1 MAQFDLLGKATVKK
15 KHNFNWHD
23 GNVLVFVSPPFS
35 WFINLRTGSPSFLIL
50 LMRQLAAILFA
61 DMTGYT
67 ALMQDNEHLAR
78 LKRKRFKEV
87 LESAIQQHQG
97 KILQNYGDGS
107 LSIFNSAINS
117 VSCAISIQQQ
127 LQLAPKVEIRIG
139 IHTGDVVIEEES
151 IYGDGVNLASRIE
164 SMAVPGGIFI
174 SEKVYDEIKNHE
186 NIKTRDMG
194 FFELKNVKQPVH
206 LFAIANDGITVPS
219 RDELKGKT
227 KQPTN
232 RLAVLPF
239 VNMSADPENEYFSDG
254 ITEELLNALT
264 KVDGLQVT
272 SRTSAF
278 AFKGKNDDIREIG
291 IKLNVDKILEGSV
304 RKAGNRVR
312 ITTQLINAA
321 DGYHIWSENYD
332 RDLTDIFVVQD
343 EISGII
349 ANRLRENLSLSP
361 KKEQLVK
368 APTKNIEAYTL
379 YLKGMHFYNKL
390 TPADYYKA
398 IDFFEQATQL
408 EPTYAQAYA
417 MIAGA
422 YAYLGVTGQ
431 AVPEK
436 AFEIVKNYSEKAL
449 QLDES
454 IAESHVAKA
463 TMHLMYD
470 GDWQAGYEELQTA
483 IRLNRAATG
492 AYEMLAMYNI
502 FISNIPEAVR
512 VMEEASQIDPLSP
525 QINHFLAEMYL
536 FADRYDDA
544 IRVADKLLEIN
555 PQMRIAIETKGW
567 CAGMKGDWQK
577 ALEYFMEVHRLANH
591 PLKGLAPLG
600 YAYAKLGEKDKALEI
615 IAKIEQRQRE
625 EPNVVV
631 DGDLL
636 VVWWALGNMDK
647 VLQYFEKSV
656 GKRISAVNFFL
667 NYPPV
672 RGIGDDPRVKK
683 ILEETRQS
691 VAKA

>member
-1 MAQFDLLGKATVKK
+1 
-15 KHNFNWHD
+15 
-23 GNVLVFVSPPFS
+23 
-35 WFINLRTGSPSFLIL
+35 
-50 LMRQLAAILFA
+50 MRQLAAILFA

-78 LKRKRFKEV
+78 QKRKRFREV
-87 LESAIQQHQG
+87 LETSIAQHDG
-97 KILQNYGDGS
+97 RILQHYGDGS

-127 LQLAPKVEIRIG
+127 LQMEPKVELRIG
-139 IHTGDVVIEEES
+139 IHTGDVVIEDES
-151 IYGDGVNLASRIE
+151 IFGDGVNLASRIE

-186 NIKTRDMG
+186 NIKTRELG

-206 LFAIANDGITVPS
+206 LFAIANEGIVVPS

-278 AFKGKNDDIREIG
+278 AFKGKSDDIREIA

-343 EISGII
+343 EISSII
-349 ANRLRENLSLSP
+349 ANRLRENLSVTKQAEHLI
-361 KKEQLVK
+361 K
-368 APTKNIEAYTL
+368 APTKNVEAYTL

-398 IDFFEQATQL
+398 IEFFEQAIKL
-408 EPTYAQAYA
+408 EPNYAQAYA
-417 MIAGA
+417 MVARA

-431 AVPEK
+431 AQPEK

-449 QLDES
+449 QLDDT

-463 TMHLMYD
+463 TMHLMHD
-470 GDWQAGYEELQTA
+470 GNWQAGYDSVQTA
-483 IRLNRAATG
+483 IRLNPAATG
-492 AYEMLAMYNI
+492 AYEMLAMYHL
-502 FISNIPEAVR
+502 FTPNIPEAVK
-512 VMEEASQIDPLSP
+512 VMEQASQIDPLSP
-525 QINHFLAEMYL
+525 QINHFLADTYF

-544 IRVADKLLEIN
+544 VRVADKLLEID
-555 PQMRIAIETKGW
+555 PQMRIAIEMKGW

-577 ALEYFMEVHRLANH
+577 ALEYFMEVHRLTNH
-591 PLKGLAPLG
+591 PLKGLSPLG
-600 YAYAKLGEKDKALEI
+600 YAYAKLGQTDKALEI
-615 IAKIEQRQRE
+615 ISKIEQRQRE

-636 VVWWALGNMDK
+636 VIWWAMGNMDK
-647 VLQYFEKSV
+647 VIYYFEKSV
-656 GKRISAVNFFL
+656 AKRISAVNYFL

-672 RGIGDDPRVKK
+672 RGLIDHPRIKK
-683 ILEETRQS
+683 LLEDARQS
-691 VAKA
+691 LAKT